1 MLGDG
6 WDVEGDEV
14 GEDFGCLGGVDG
26 CDLAGFVDGLFD
38 SGVLTVSFII
48 VSELCLM
55 DRCPCGLGQHTG
67 S

>member
-14 GEDFGCLGGVDG
+14 SEDFGCLGGVYG

-38 SGVLTVSFII
+38 RGVLTVSFVI
-48 VSELCLM
+48 S
-55 DRCPCGLGQHTG
+55 DYT
-67 S
+67 